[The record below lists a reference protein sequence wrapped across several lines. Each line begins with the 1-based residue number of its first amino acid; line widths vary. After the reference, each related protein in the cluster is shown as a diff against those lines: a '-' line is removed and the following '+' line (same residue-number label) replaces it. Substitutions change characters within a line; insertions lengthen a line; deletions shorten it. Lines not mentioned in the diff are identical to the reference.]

1 MSGLTEAPVRVR
13 VVVTGVVQGV
23 WFRDSCREQARK
35 LHVGGWVRNRSD
47 GAVEGEFEG
56 SAVAVDRLVDW
67 CRTGPARARVDGVQ
81 VAMVP
86 TSGDQRF
93 RVL

>member
-35 LHVGGWVRNRSD
+35 LDVGGWVRNRSD

-56 SAVAVDRLVDW
+56 PAAAVDRLVDW
-67 CRTGPARARVDGVQ
+67 CRTGPARARVDGVE